1 MSFSGAIGVIGV
13 VFGASTLSDTLG
25 LSLSEATDVDLSGVT
40 GAAGV
45 TAVEVFAFPCLDSGV
60 SVEAFLLLSTVGVT
74 IVVEIER
81 STSLANTGFAP
92 KADNNTAVDAKKNL
106 LFFILNILS
115 IF

>member
-1 MSFSGAIGVIGV
+1 M
-13 VFGASTLSDTLG
+13 
-25 LSLSEATDVDLSGVT
+25 
-40 GAAGV
+40 
-45 TAVEVFAFPCLDSGV
+45 
-60 SVEAFLLLSTVGVT
+60 LSTVGVT